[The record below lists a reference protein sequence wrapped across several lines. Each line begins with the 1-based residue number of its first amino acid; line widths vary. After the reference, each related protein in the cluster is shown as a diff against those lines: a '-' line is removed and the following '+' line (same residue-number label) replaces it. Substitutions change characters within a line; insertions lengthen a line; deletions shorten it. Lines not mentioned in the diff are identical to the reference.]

1 MSGIRNLDIGS
12 KSFSAKEQK
21 ELKFLDN
28 LIKELNSREI
38 PDGILKRIDTKIAFL
53 NNTSTLNKDY
63 KKAVKA
69 TKREILKWLEKEL
82 KLVPR
87 NYYATI
93 WTSLG
98 MSAFGLPIGTALF
111 AITDNPAFIG
121 VGLPI
126 GLGMGSMH
134 GASLDKKAEAE
145 GRVLKLSE

>member
-28 LIKELNSREI
+28 LINELNNREI
-38 PDGILKRIDTKIAFL
+38 PDNILKRIDAKIAFL
-53 NNTSTLNKDY
+53 NSIGFLNKDY

-69 TKREILKWLEKEL
+69 AKQEILKWLEKEL
-82 KLVPR
+82 KLVPI
-87 NYYATI
+87 NYYTTT
-93 WTSLG
+93 WTALG
-98 MSAFGLPIGTALF
+98 MSAFGVPIGTALF

-126 GLGMGSMH
+126 GLGIGSMY

-145 GRVLKLSE
+145 GRVLKVSE